1 MTTCNSTFVTNAE
14 VYAGGPV
21 PNAEAPEKAKF
32 KSQRTLMKELAAELR
47 AYNGIERS
55 QFVAF
60 IRRAIGLGIRQQR
73 IAEMFEISAP
83 ALCQFLTRGD
93 VENKNKPR
101 GLFVANRMMRADR
114 LAARLEHLA
123 KQLPDELPME
133 KGV

>member
-1 MTTCNSTFVTNAE
+1 MTTCNPTFVTNAE

-21 PNAEAPEKAKF
+21 PNAETPQKAKH

-47 AYNGIERS
+47 AYNGINRCE
-55 QFVAF
+55 FVAF

-83 ALCQFLTRGD
+83 ALCQFLTRAEL
-93 VENKNKPR
+93 ENKNKPR

-114 LAARLEHLA
+114 LAVRLEHLA
-123 KQLPDELPME
+123 KQLPEELPIE
-133 KGV
+133 EGA